1 MKSDYIA
8 YKIYL
13 LDYISQDLDSK
24 IDNGRSLSFEE
35 FVKSSQKKEHEQK
48 YTNRMF
54 YSGLRRF
61 YYEKVPS

>member
-13 LDYISQDLDSK
+13 LDYIAQDLDSK

-35 FVKSSQKKEHEQK
+35 FVKASQKKEHEQK
-48 YTNRMF
+48 YTNRIF
-54 YSGLRRF
+54 YYDLRRILL
-61 YYEKVPS
+61 

>member
-35 FVKSSQKKEHEQK
+35 FVKSSQKKEHE
-48 YTNRMF
+48 
-54 YSGLRRF
+54 
-61 YYEKVPS
+61 